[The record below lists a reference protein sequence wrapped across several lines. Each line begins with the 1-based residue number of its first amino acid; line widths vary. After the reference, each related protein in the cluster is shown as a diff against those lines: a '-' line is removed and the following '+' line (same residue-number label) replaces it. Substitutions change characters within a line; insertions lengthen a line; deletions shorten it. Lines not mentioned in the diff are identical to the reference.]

1 MSSSKKKEIKAVQE
15 KFKEFLEDAPTD
27 PALDP
32 LQITKN
38 FHLKEMEVHDQKLP
52 EGEIKEN
59 AIFLLKQLQIL
70 RDYLGSPIKI
80 ISGFRTEETQRKL
93 YEKDPVGVAKKTS
106 QHCFGRAADIQV
118 QGISS
123 QKLADAVF
131 LLEAKGA
138 FGACKPSVG
147 IYPDFVH
154 IDFRTKSGLPR
165 ARWGG

>member
-15 KFKEFLEDAPTD
+15 KFKESLEDAPTD
-27 PALDP
+27 PALDL

-38 FHLKEMEVHDQKLP
+38 FHLKEMEINDQKLP
-52 EGEIKEN
+52 EGEIEIKEN

-106 QHCFGRAADIQV
+106 QHCRGFAADIKV
-118 QGISS
+118 AGLTTAR
-123 QKLADAVF
+123 LADAIF
-131 LLEAKGA
+131 MLESKGA
-138 FGACKPSVG
+138 FSCKPSVG

-165 ARWGG
+165 ARW

>member
-1 MSSSKKKEIKAVQE
+1 MSSSKKKEIKVVQE

-38 FHLKEMEVHDQKLP
+38 FHLKEMEINDQKLP

-59 AIFLLKQLQIL
+59 AIFLLQQLQIL

-93 YEKDPVGVAKKTS
+93 FEKDPVGVAKVS
-106 QHCFGRAADIQV
+106 QHCRGFAADIKV
-118 QGISS
+118 EGLTTAR
-123 QKLADAVF
+123 LADIIF
-131 LLEAKGA
+131 LLEAKRA
-138 FGACKPSVG
+138 FACKPSVG

-154 IDFRTKSGLPR
+154 IDFRTKAGLTR